1 MIKLNKLK
9 RKLQGSNDFVGP
21 RTTVKKQTLRKKN
34 GNNKYIKLKEMG
46 NITPITDHYSRNK
59 YMGDNLDESSIS
71 C

>member
-1 MIKLNKLK
+1 MTLLAPELLSRSK
-9 RKLQGSNDFVGP
+9 
-21 RTTVKKQTLRKKN
+21 TLRKKN
-34 GNNKYIKLKEMG
+34 DNNKYIKLKEMG